1 MDRREQ
7 LVSVFADT
15 QAYYTE
21 NCLLADAVLRSRK
34 AVKLYEENDYPE
46 LPEEQKAGS
55 VSVTKS
61 KTFEAAMRLHNERPS
76 ARIAVL
82 NFASATNPGGGV
94 KSGSSAQEESLCR
107 CSTLYPT
114 LNQRWL
120 WDQYYLPNREANDSL
135 HTDVCIYSPE
145 VVICKTDESI
155 PQRLPEEQFVTVD
168 VITCAAPNLRQRPGN
183 YHNPDASKAA
193 SITRPQLFDL
203 HVKRAKHILHVAAAN
218 GVDCLVL
225 GAFGCGAFM
234 NDPHYVAAAY
244 RDALEEYRA
253 YFDVV
258 EFAIYCR
265 GSETENYRA
274 FAEKLQMYTEK

>member
-7 LVSVFADT
+7 LAAVFTDT
-15 QAYYTE
+15 QDFYT
-21 NCLLADAVLRSRK
+21 NNRSLADAVQRSRK
-34 AVKLYEENDYPE
+34 AVRLYAESDYPE

-94 KSGSSAQEESLCR
+94 RTGASAQEECLCR

-120 WDQYYLPNREANDSL
+120 WDQYYLPNRAANDPL
-135 HTDVCIYSPE
+135 HTDVCIYTPG
-145 VVICKTDESI
+145 VVICKTDESF
-155 PQRLPEEQFVTVD
+155 PQRLPEERFVTVD
-168 VITCAAPNLRQRPGN
+168 VITCAAPNLRPTPGN
-183 YHNPDASKAA
+183 RHNPDASRAA
-193 SITRPQLFDL
+193 SITRQQLFEL

-218 GVDCLVL
+218 HVDCLVL
-225 GAFGCGAFM
+225 GAFGCGAFQ
-234 NDPHYVAAAY
+234 NDPNVVARAYAA
-244 RDALEEYRA
+244 ALEEYRH
-253 YFDVV
+253 YFDTI

-265 GSETENYRA
+265 EWETENYNAFRA
-274 FAEKLQMYTEK
+274 WCK